1 MPLLKL
7 SDAIGLLTND
17 FGAGLDPATEINL
30 VSEKLLNSCDPPGS
44 LERVTFVVTADAN
57 GEGFIEL
64 ADRYQSIRGAVE
76 NPTSTSPCGQPLAI
90 RNGWYEY
97 TIGNLGMLK
106 SSDPLRGII
115 PITKSDPTDPVKYK
129 VPACPTVGSNTYFTC
144 ICKLAF
150 QLLEN
155 DDDVLPIQ
163 NINAL
168 QTGLQARAKK
178 RVNDFAREKELWAQ
192 AKEELNEQ
200 KDNYEGAASQGVV
213 QYEDNFELNRI
224 GGDYGWGWGGDYYGR
239 W

>member
-7 SDAIGLLTND
+7 SDAIGLLAND
-17 FGAGLDPATEINL
+17 FGQGLDPATEINL
-30 VSEKLLNSCDPPGS
+30 VCEKLLNAVDPAGS
-44 LERVTFVVTADAN
+44 LERVTFIVTADAN

-64 ADRYQSIRGAVE
+64 ATRYQAIRGAVE
-76 NPTSTSPCGQPLAI
+76 NPTSTSPCGVPLAI

-115 PITKSDPTDPVKYK
+115 PIPKSSPTDPVKYK
-129 VPACPTVGSNTYFTC
+129 VPACPTAGSNTYFTC
-144 ICKLAF
+144 ICKLSF

-168 QTGLQARAKK
+168 QSGLQARAKK
-178 RVNDFAREKELWAQ
+178 RVNDFAREAQLWAQ

-200 KDNYEGAASQGVV
+200 KDNYEGAAAQGVV
-213 QYEDNFELNRI
+213 QYSDDFEL
-224 GGDYGWGWGGDYYGR
+224 GMLGDNYGWGYGGYGWR

>member
-7 SDAIGLLTND
+7 SDSINLLTNS
-17 FGAGLDPATEINL
+17 FGANLDPATELNF
-30 VSEKLLNSCDPPGS
+30 VCQKLLDSCDPPGS
-44 LERVTFVVTADAN
+44 LERVTFVVTADSN

-64 ADRYQSIRGAVE
+64 ADRYQAIRGAVE
-76 NPTSTSPCGQPLAI
+76 NPTSTSLCGLPLAI

-97 TIGNLGMLK
+97 TTGNLGMLK

-115 PITKSDPTDPVKYK
+115 PITKDDPTDPVKYK
-129 VPACPTVGSNTYFTC
+129 VPACPTAGSFTYFTC

-163 NINAL
+163 NLNAL
-168 QTGLQARAKK
+168 ETGLLARAKK

-192 AKEELNEQ
+192 AIQELNDQ
-200 KDNYEGAASQGVV
+200 KDNYDGAQSQGKV
-213 QYEDNFELNRI
+213 QYEDDWEMSRL
-224 GGDYGWGWGGDYYGR
+224 GSDYYGWGWGWSDGR
-239 W
+239 Y

>member
-1 MPLLKL
+1 M
-7 SDAIGLLTND
+7 LLTLSQAIDLLQND
-17 FGAGLDPATEINL
+17 FGQGLDPATEINL

-64 ADRYQSIRGAVE
+64 PDRYQSIRGAVE
-76 NPTSTSPCGQPLAI
+76 NPTSTSTDGYPLPI

-97 TIGNLGMLK
+97 TVGNLGMLN
-106 SSDPLRGII
+106 SSDPMRGII
-115 PITKSDPTDPVKYK
+115 PIPKSDPTDPIKYK
-129 VPACPTVGSNTYFTC
+129 VPACPDEDSITYFTC

-150 QLLEN
+150 QLLAD

-163 NINAL
+163 NVNAL

-200 KDNYEGAASQGVV
+200 KDNYEGAAAQGVV
-213 QYEDNFELNRI
+213 QYDDTFELSRMNDEW
-224 GGDYGWGWGGDYYGR
+224 GWDGWGFYDGR